1 MKVLI
6 NERLS
11 EHKYK
16 TPEGYLICQDA
27 ILARTGKQTYRRNE
41 VFNDSSDEEVE
52 VDRKPEQVFSP
63 QTLASFENKPVTVE
77 HPDED
82 VNPSNYKEYS
92 VGFVRDVHRGVAD
105 GQDVILGTLVIT
117 DAKTIEEIEN
127 GEHTELSC
135 GYDCDIEDND
145 APEQKNIRGNH
156 VALCEQGRAGI
167 ARIVDSDVKDL
178 TNREFGN
185 EIYSKLNSNGIKAN
199 VISSP
204 PKYSYGYNF
213 VSVYVKNPDDFE
225 KAKNILSDYNLRIKG
240 NVIHIMK
247 DSVKDETPTY
257 QYYRKEIL
265 KAKNKVEMD
274 DLEFNIE
281 EEYDK
286 KAITDDEYLRLH
298 RTINTLRPTLDSVKD
313 SADVFND
320 LRRRIYG
327 TKDNYYGFN
336 LLLKSIERARQYGS
350 LEDREAEILTE
361 LWQETKKKYYAKDS
375 VEDGKIS
382 PRRFDALLNLLYD
395 KGYKFTVNTYSETFF
410 FNDTND
416 YENVK
421 SFLDKNNYKYSAG
434 DMSVGRKY
442 IEIRDSVE
450 DAEENYNDLRKIILN
465 TKNNKDEFEGIL
477 NRIDRAKAAGTISDI
492 EVNLLKRFWN
502 DKKEQYYPKNPIN
515 KPEGMVIEYID
526 GTDHQKKYIRIK
538 TGTYSK
544 AQGIYRLLQS
554 KNPKKYS
561 SQYGLIPMGG
571 SQAQEWKPFSQTH
584 PNAKFE
590 EVYDMKDKKSG
601 YDYYIGMIE
610 KSKSKSEIDDWIDEI
625 EEDYHK
631 DHLNDKEYKL
641 LISKADRAKS
651 KLKDSIE
658 DAKNY
663 SKMND
668 LGYQYFENRLRENNV
683 KIKHT
688 HVQSENPYTLIYDV
702 ELEGSAHKLRFILQT
717 MTNTLK
723 RYGIEM
729 SYDLNE
735 NYPPK
740 AKITTKVSSTKDSM
754 TKDISDL
761 DLEDLMDTFWDAGIR
776 GYDIRKEGYEH
787 FFYFKNEADLEKA
800 KSVAGRYDRLCKLKK
815 DSVKD
820 GRWLIKGDMENVKKL
835 LMSNANPKQFISSLI
850 GRNQYALKVT
860 FANAE
865 DMEKAKKFLWSRNGY
880 DVIEGKDAGG
890 YYLRIGSNIYDSMTK
905 DDFSTKSAQGYSVER
920 LERANSGRYY
930 AILKRANDY
939 VVAAGYDI
947 KDGTWGQ
954 GYYDYKTYEDAL
966 KAIKKAKARAGD
978 SVKDAMPVYEIRWID
993 LYKKSKGYPDF
1004 KYVAEIKANTLREA
1018 LEKLKA
1024 KVAMGGVGTHNA
1036 MIMNIHG
1043 NGKTYMYNGRLDEVL
1058 AMNIKDSSGIKTRE
1072 LD

>member
-82 VNPSNYKEYS
+82 VNPNNYKEYS
-92 VGFVRDVHRGVAD
+92 VGFVRDVHKGVAD

-167 ARIVDSDVKDL
+167 ARIVDSDV
-178 TNREFGN
+178 N
-185 EIYSKLNSNGIKAN
+185 
-199 VISSP
+199 
-204 PKYSYGYNF
+204 
-213 VSVYVKNPDDFE
+213 
-225 KAKNILSDYNLRIKG
+225 
-240 NVIHIMK
+240 
-247 DSVKDETPTY
+247 DESPTY

-265 KAKNKVEMD
+265 KAKNKAEMD

-281 EEYDK
+281 EDYDK
-286 KAITDDEYLRLH
+286 KKITFEEYMRLH
-298 RTINTLRPTLDSVKD
+298 RSINSLKTTLDSVEDAKPDFDSYVEKINKSKSKNEIDDWLEEIEEDYHKDQLTQKEYKLLISKADRAKGKFKD

-336 LLLKSIERARQYGS
+336 LLLKSIERARQYGT

-361 LWQETKKKYYAKDS
+361 LWQETKKKYYAKD
-375 VEDGKIS
+375 
-382 PRRFDALLNLLYD
+382 L
-395 KGYKFTVNTYSETFF
+395 
-410 FNDTND
+410 
-416 YENVK
+416 
-421 SFLDKNNYKYSAG
+421 
-434 DMSVGRKY
+434 
-442 IEIRDSVE
+442 VE
-450 DAEENYNDLRKIILN
+450 DAEENYNDLRKRILN

-477 NRIDRAKAAGTISDI
+477 NRIERSKSAKAISEI
-492 EVNLLKRFWN
+492 EANLLKKFWN
-502 DKKEQYYPKNPIN
+502 EKKEQYYPKNPVQ
-515 KPEGMVIEYID
+515 KVEGMVIEYVD
-526 GTDHQKKYIRIK
+526 GIDHQKKYIRVK

-544 AQGIYRLLQS
+544 AQGIYRILQS

-571 SQAQEWKPFSQTH
+571 SQVQEWKPFMQTH

-590 EVYDMKDKKSG
+590 EVYDMK
-601 YDYYIGMIE
+601 
-610 KSKSKSEIDDWIDEI
+610 
-625 EEDYHK
+625 
-631 DHLNDKEYKL
+631 
-641 LISKADRAKS
+641 
-651 KLKDSIE
+651 

-668 LGYQYFENRLRENNV
+668 LGYQYFENRLRENGA

-702 ELEGSAHKLRFILQT
+702 ELEGTANKLKTILQS
-717 MTNTLK
+717 MGGSLK
-723 RYGIEM
+723 RYGIDM
-729 SYDLNE
+729 TYDLNE

-740 AKITTKVSSTKDSM
+740 AKIITKVTSTKDSM
-754 TKDISDL
+754 TKDMSDE
-761 DLEDLMDTFWDAGIR
+761 DYEDLIDDLLDAGITHF
-776 GYDIRKEGYEH
+776 DEGRINNYQRLY
-787 FFYFKNEADLEKA
+787 FYNRSDLEKA
-800 KSVAGRYDRLCKLKK
+800 KRTAGRYANICKMKGEK

-820 GRWLIKGDMENVKKL
+820 GRWLIKGDFEDVKKL
-835 LMSNANPKQFISSLI
+835 LLSSGIGVKQFVSSLI
-850 GRNQYALKVT
+850 GRNQYTVKVT
-860 FANAE
+860 FANADE
-865 DMEKAKKFLWSRNGY
+865 MEKAKKLLWSSHKY
-880 DVIEGKDAGG
+880 DVTEGKNAYG
-890 YYLRIGSNIYDSMTK
+890 YYLTIGSTIYDSKPK

-920 LERANSGRYY
+920 IERANSGRYY
-930 AILKRANDY
+930 AILKRPMGDY
-939 VVAAGYDI
+939 VVAAGYDL

-966 KAIKKAKARAGD
+966 KGIKKAKARAGD

-1004 KYVAEIKANTLREA
+1004 KYLAEIKANSLREA

-1024 KVAMGGVGTHNA
+1024 KVVMGGVGTHNA